1 MSPQRCGTSYVNYV
15 LKCVKCDI
23 KCTRLDQ
30 KGHVSYGNV
39 HKNILKPRSKILEN
53 HKQSHN
59 TDTEC
64 HKLT

>member
-1 MSPQRCGTSYVNYV
+1 MSPQRCGTSYVNDV

-23 KCTRLDQ
+23 KCTRFDQ
-30 KGHVSYGNV
+30 KEHVAYDNV
-39 HKNILKPRSKILEN
+39 HNNILKPRSKMLEN